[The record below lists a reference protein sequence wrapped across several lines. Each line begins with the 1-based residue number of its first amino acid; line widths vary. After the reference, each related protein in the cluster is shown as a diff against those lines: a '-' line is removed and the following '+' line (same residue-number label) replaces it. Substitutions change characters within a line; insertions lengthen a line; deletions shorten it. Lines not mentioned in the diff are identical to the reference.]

1 MNVLNVLR
9 RGIDRNAYYC
19 RKEIEPTKRI
29 QLEVQNS
36 FAEPKTELKEI
47 HRKLD
52 NAEEQT
58 CDQKDRIIGIT

>member
-1 MNVLNVLR
+1 MNVLKGLR